1 MKKEQSK
8 LKSSKFEEFK
18 TLRINLQFSNL
29 DNKDSAVLVTSSAP
43 NEGKSTVCTNL
54 TLAIGEADQKVLL
67 IDCDLRRPS
76 IHKKFKISN
85 GMGLSNMLAGQ
96 KEFEEVVQKYND
108 NTYILTAG
116 TIPPNPSELVSSNKM
131 KLFLEEVRVKF
142 DHVILDTPPVMSASD
157 AQALATMVQGVIL
170 VISSGQAEV
179 PEVKKALE
187 LLRLVKA
194 NVLGVVLNKVKP
206 NKKMYR
212 YVYDKND
219 EVKNSKGRRKS
230 THKEEVTV

>member
-29 DNKDSAVLVTSSAP
+29 DNKDSAILVTSSSP

-54 TLAIGEADQKVLL
+54 TLAIGEAEQKVLL

-76 IHKKFKISN
+76 IHKKFKMSN
-85 GMGLSNMLAGQ
+85 SMGLSNMLAGQ
-96 KEFEEVVQKYND
+96 KKFEEVVQKYND

-116 TIPPNPSELVSSNKM
+116 TIPPNPSELISSNKM
-131 KLFLEEVRVKF
+131 RLFLEELRGEF
-142 DHVILDTPPVMSASD
+142 DHVILDTPPVMSVSD
-157 AQALATMVQGVIL
+157 AQALSTMVQGVIL
-170 VISSGQAEV
+170 VVSSGQAEV
-179 PEVKKALE
+179 PEVKKSLE

-194 NVLGVVLNKVKP
+194 NILGVVLNKVKP
-206 NKKMYR
+206 HKKMYR
-212 YVYDKND
+212 YAYYDND

-230 THKEEVTV
+230 NHKKEVTV